1 MNRFTVASSNSLQK
15 SLEMMYIEN
24 NCVYEP
30 TERCHFRSLKGQ
42 LPRHVDAFY
51 EIDMPDDCK
60 TLCLNATFGCRS
72 YSILNDK
79 LCLLTHDT
87 EKTRLPYDKPVS
99 YPIEDAMTY
108 EKLDCF
114 DIKLECRKDAMLLR
128 TNSSKLFN
136 GKVYSKGS
144 PVNCVADV
152 TSSMY
157 FELRVPYN
165 DVSCGVSQVADGY
178 FIGDFV
184 IQHMKN
190 VLTVNDVWVAASC
203 QFDLQS
209 QTVQSEQGYAMLDSY
224 ALKNAEG
231 AVFGKNEYKID
242 IHVEKP
248 TIQFQ
253 VVHENLTDLSETP
266 NIGDALS
273 VLIRVANQSSPYDIF
288 IRDLVAFD
296 ADGADEIQLIDERGC
311 PSEPTIMGPVE
322 KVDEKK
328 PVRLFAPFSAF
339 KFPTS
344 DTVQFRTLVSLCI
357 PKCDPVDCSLNN
369 GYYLEQAESRG
380 RRRRRSVDFPGT
392 RTISKKDILLSH
404 TMKIGDIRILENLL
418 QDSASQELTLEEEQI
433 KNSYRPQTPAMKF
446 MTFDEPSCMNQSCE
460 YLKALS
466 VLKVP
471 NIRFIIDY
479 IFIGAL
485 IIAIEVILTIMWMLC
500 CSNKR
505 K

>member
-1 MNRFTVASSNSLQK
+1 MILRHDLTPEKIRSANYNTTAGICELSDMNRFTVASSNSLQK
-15 SLEMMYIEN
+15 SKDMMYIEN

-30 TERCHFRSLKGQ
+30 TERCHFKALKGL

-51 EIDMPDDCK
+51 EIDMHDDCK

-79 LCLLTHDT
+79 LCLLTSDT
-87 EKTRLPYDKPVS
+87 EKTRLPYDKPIS
-99 YPIEDAMTY
+99 YPIEDAKTY

-114 DIKLECRKDAMLLR
+114 DIKLECRKDAMILK

-144 PVNCVADV
+144 PINCVADV
-152 TSSMY
+152 SSSMY

-165 DVSCGVSQVADGY
+165 DVACGVSQVADGY

-184 IQHMKN
+184 VQHMKN

-209 QTVQSEQGYAMLDSY
+209 QTIQSEQGYAMLDSY

-253 VVHENLTDLSETP
+253 VVHDNLTDLTETP
-266 NIGDALS
+266 NIGDALA
-273 VLIRVANQSSPYDIF
+273 VLIRVANESSPYDIF

-296 ADGADEIQLIDERGC
+296 SEGADEIQLIDERGC
-311 PSEPTIMGPVE
+311 PSEPSIMGPVE

-328 PVRLFAPFSAF
+328 PVQLFAPFSAF

-357 PKCDPVDCSLNN
+357 PKCEPVDCTLNN
-369 GYYLEQAESRG
+369 GYYEEQAQSRG
-380 RRRRRSVDFPGT
+380 RRRRSINTSGMK
-392 RTISKKDILLSH
+392 SAGKKDILLSH
-404 TMKIGDIRILENLL
+404 TFKVGDIRILENLL
-418 QDSASQELTLEEEQI
+418 QDTPNDGELTVEEQQI
-433 KNSYRPQTPAMKF
+433 KERFKQTPQMKY
-446 MTFDEPSCMNQSCE
+446 MTFDESATCMNQSC
-460 YLKALS
+460 KSHFLS
-466 VLKVP
+466 
-471 NIRFIIDY
+471 F
-479 IFIGAL
+479 
-485 IIAIEVILTIMWMLC
+485 
-500 CSNKR
+500 
-505 K
+505 